1 MAKFREVPC
10 RHYLAKG
17 ECRKGR
23 KADYKGYCQHCGKYE
38 PRAKVRKRNRKK
50 EYNEKIRRNS
60 RCNSPE
66 FPVLQKSCMREW
78 RLCMGKERLILQM

>member
-38 PRAKVRKRNRKK
+38 PRAKAGKRNRKK
-50 EYNEKIRRNS
+50 EYNEKIR
-60 RCNSPE
+60 
-66 FPVLQKSCMREW
+66 VSCFTENVYEGM
-78 RLCMGKERLILQM
+78 RLCMGKERLILQI